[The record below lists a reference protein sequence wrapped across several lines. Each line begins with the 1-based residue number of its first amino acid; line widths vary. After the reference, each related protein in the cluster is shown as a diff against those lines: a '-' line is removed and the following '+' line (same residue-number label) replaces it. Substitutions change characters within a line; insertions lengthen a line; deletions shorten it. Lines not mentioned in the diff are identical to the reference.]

1 MTAAEEEGGA
11 VLESEAIQQ
20 VIPHRHP
27 FLLVDRIIELVP
39 GERVVGLKNVTA
51 DESFFRGH
59 FPGHPVMPGVL
70 IVESLAQAGAVMML
84 ADEADSGS
92 RRIPFFAGM
101 DKVKFRRPVVPGDQ
115 LRLELRVLQ
124 KTMGACRLEGKAY
137 VGADLAAQA
146 EILAAVR
153 EVE

>member
-1 MTAAEEEGGA
+1 
-11 VLESEAIQQ
+11 
-20 VIPHRHP
+20 
-27 FLLVDRIIELVP
+27 
-39 GERVVGLKNVTA
+39 
-51 DESFFRGH
+51 
-59 FPGHPVMPGVL
+59 MPGVL

-84 ADEADSGS
+84 AEGDDSGS

-124 KTMGACRLEGKAY
+124 KRAGACRLEGKAY